1 MTLHTQVTVGAIFFC
16 VNEDWDVIDG
26 VYWSFI
32 TITTVGYGD
41 LKLEKESSQL
51 FSVFYI
57 LVNNQKNELNLQLS
71 NLRRGRVAVRVREGG
86 CLKDA

>member
-1 MTLHTQVTVGAIFFC
+1 MTLRIQVTVGAIFFC

-57 LVNNQKNELNLQLS
+57 LVNNQKNELNLKLS
-71 NLRRGRVAVRVREGG
+71 NFRRGRVAVRVREGG
-86 CLKDA
+86 CFKDA